1 MLDPRGIGALVALLF
16 YGATGLAFHLIAYGE
31 VAWDS
36 AFVYVVMAF
45 WPVLLA
51 WEILKILA
59 VIALVVLA
67 GLAVYGVVRFVAAR
81 FGRSI

>member
-16 YGATGLAFHLIAYGE
+16 YAATGLAFHLIAYGD
-31 VAWDS
+31 VAWNE

-45 WPVLLA
+45 WPVLLG

-67 GLAVYGVVRFVAAR
+67 GLAVYAVVRFVAGR
-81 FGRSI
+81 FGRSL